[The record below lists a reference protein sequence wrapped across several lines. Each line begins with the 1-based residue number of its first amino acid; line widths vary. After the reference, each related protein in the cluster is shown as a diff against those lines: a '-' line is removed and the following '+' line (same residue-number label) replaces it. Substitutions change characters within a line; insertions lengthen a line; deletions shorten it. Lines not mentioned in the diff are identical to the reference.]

1 VTRDQDTTEKNQE
14 ASVATNLDLL
24 VAKDEITDALNQLF
38 VSTDERD
45 WPRVQQCF
53 ANAVEF
59 DMTSLAGGEP
69 VQMSPKEIT
78 AAWEEGLR
86 PIEASHHQVSNYQIV
101 PRGDEANASCYGIAL
116 HYRKTQSGRNT
127 RTFVGTY
134 DFHLRRDEKRWRV
147 DMFRFNLKYLDGNLE
162 LETSD

>member
-1 VTRDQDTTEKNQE
+1 ME
-14 ASVATNLDLL
+14 TNLDLL
-24 VAKDEITDALNQLF
+24 AAKDEITDILNQLF

-53 ANAVEF
+53 ATAVEF
-59 DMTSLAGGEP
+59 DMTSLAGGNP
-69 VQMSPKEIT
+69 ARMSPQEIT
-78 AAWEEGLR
+78 AAWDEGLR
-86 PIEASHHQVSNYQIV
+86 PIEASHHQVGNYQIV
-101 PRGDEANASCYGIAL
+101 LHGDEANASCYGIAL

-134 DFHLRRDEKRWRV
+134 DFHLRRNKDRWRV
-147 DMFRFNLKYLDGNLE
+147 DLFRFNLKYLDGNLE